1 MRAHWIK
8 ELQVL
13 ETYALRD
20 ESLHHLVNVIRL
32 EVGEEL
38 MLLNGAGL
46 EIITSVETISKKEM
60 KLKFIK
66 QAFHERNYI
75 FDLALGMPKKEA
87 LELCLKEA
95 TELGFRNIYLVRSDY
110 SQMRIPDFDRI
121 EKLMVSALEQSN
133 ATYLPVVQE
142 SSWERLPWNLYEESL
157 LMDSQTHIPRKKTN
171 PAPTSPRLLI
181 IGPEGGFSPKEVTFL
196 HAIERVRVVNLP
208 TPILRTPTA
217 LPVGAGLMIESLLK

>member
-1 MRAHWIK
+1 MRAHWFK
-8 ELQVL
+8 GLQL
-13 ETYALRD
+13 QETYTLRD

-38 MLLNGAGL
+38 MLLNGEGL
-46 EIITSVETISKKEM
+46 QIVTRVEAISKKEM
-60 KLKFIK
+60 RLKFIK
-66 QAFHERNYI
+66 ETYHERNYI
-75 FDLALGMPKKEA
+75 FDLALGMPKREA

-110 SQMRIPDFDRI
+110 SQMRLPESDRM

-133 ATYLPVVQE
+133 APYLPVVKE
-142 SSWERLPWNLYEESL
+142 SSWELLPWNQYEESL
-157 LMDSQTHIPRKKTN
+157 LMDSQTHIPAKKTN

-181 IGPEGGFSPKEVTFL
+181 IGPEGGFSAKEVTFL
-196 HAIERVRVVNLP
+196 HAIERIRVVNLP

>member
-1 MRAHWIK
+1 VRAHWVK
-8 ELQVL
+8 ELQVQ
-13 ETYALRD
+13 EAYALRD
-20 ESLHHLVNVIRL
+20 ESLHHLVNVIRI

-46 EIITSVETISKKEM
+46 EIVTNVETISKKEM
-60 KLKFIK
+60 KLKFIR

-75 FDLALGMPKKEA
+75 FDLALGMPKREA

-110 SQMRIPDFDRI
+110 SQMRIPDPDRM

-133 ATYLPVVQE
+133 APFLPMVKE
-142 SSWERLPWNLYEESL
+142 ASWELLPWNLYEESL
-157 LMDSQTHIPRKKTN
+157 LMDSQTHIPPKKTN

-196 HAIERVRVVNLP
+196 HAIERIRVVNLP